1 MAMEIMGVLAELT
14 KLVEK
19 AGPASIQAREHA
31 ELLAKKGAEYAKT
44 IAPVNKTGKPHKLK
58 SGYVDEPGD
67 YRDSIRADVLFKD
80 GAWRGRVGAYDWKA
94 HIIEYGAKGKPKFAI
109 MRRTAGHLR
118 GTDS

>member
-1 MAMEIMGVLAELT
+1 MAIDIANVAAELT

-19 AGPASIQAREHA
+19 AGPASALAREHA
-31 ELLAKKGAEYAKT
+31 LMLAKKGEEYAKT

-67 YRDSIRADVLFKD
+67 YRNSIRGDVLFKD

-94 HIIEYGAKGKPKFAI
+94 HIIEYGAKGKPKFAVL
-109 MRRTAGHLR
+109 RRTAGYLR